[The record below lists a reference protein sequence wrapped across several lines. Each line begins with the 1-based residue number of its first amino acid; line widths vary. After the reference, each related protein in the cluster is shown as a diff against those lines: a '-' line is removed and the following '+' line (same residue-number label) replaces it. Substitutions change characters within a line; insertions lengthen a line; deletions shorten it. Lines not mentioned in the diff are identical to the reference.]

1 MEEEPVI
8 IDNINNDTIEISVEN
23 AKHAFKV
30 SPLSQ
35 VKIEDSMY
43 EIIEKD
49 DTEIPPVATNIMS
62 PLPIQKNKP
71 HRFKQA
77 KNRKTLYCLL
87 TPCFCLSCI
96 ITNTTFYLNKAKSC
110 LFKNNK

>member
-77 KNRKTLYCLL
+77 KKQKNII
-87 TPCFCLSCI
+87 LSI
-96 ITNTTFYLNKAKSC
+96 NA
-110 LFKNNK
+110 LFLFIMYNN